1 MARKGKRRRASKVSG
16 GKKSSGRKKGFPGWV
31 RPTVSMIGGGLVGLL
46 ISGLL
51 PGAVAPYAPAAG
63 VLASKFVGKG
73 SWGKYAATSAVLAGV
88 TFLSYRK
95 TTQIVAGTLVGTLKA
110 AKAAMIGPAQTETG
124 DAPDEVS
131 VQEQSRRILR
141 EAGVQ

>member
-1 MARKGKRRRASKVSG
+1 MARRRRRANKTS
-16 GKKSSGRKKGFPGWV
+16 GKKSSGRKKGFPSWV

-46 ISGLL
+46 VSGLL
-51 PGAVAPYAPAAG
+51 PGAIAPYAPAIG
-63 VLASKFVGKG
+63 VLGSKVVGKG
-73 SWGKYAATSAVLAGV
+73 GWGKYAATSAVLAGV

-95 TTQIVAGTLVGTLKA
+95 TVQVAAGTVVGTLQA
-110 AKAAMIGPAQTETG
+110 AKAALMGPAKIEGG

-131 VQEQSRRILR
+131 VQEQSRRILH